1 MPFAAHVTTIS
12 HVTCAETPV
21 CGAENG
27 LKSALFRPFT
37 ALGSEMSRLYKRL
50 PNTLVQSNP
59 SIPPILGLAKK
70 RRYSKNGGIY
80 IFTLYTGAYGESWS
94 PRCLLVSVDL
104 LAALGAIRAAQRQSA
119 KNF

>member
-80 IFTLYTGAYGESWS
+80 WESYITYRTLIW
-94 PRCLLVSVDL
+94 DL
-104 LAALGAIRAAQRQSA
+104 ERGGGIGRGGIEGTTVAELA
-119 KNF
+119 K